1 MALRRR
7 YARRSTPA
15 FAGAFWRRTPR
26 SGPAGNPAP
35 KRAEIEP
42 FTSDELLWLAAELGP
57 WGSVVQF
64 AAATGLRPAEWIA
77 LERRDVRRDERVVIV
92 ERSFSRG
99 VLRPYGK
106 TTRSRRRVP
115 LSRAALD
122 ALALQPLRIDTQ
134 LVFPA
139 REGGH
144 LDLHNWRSREWI
156 PAVDAAG
163 LRRGRRVYDLR
174 HTFATNALAAGISL
188 YELARFM
195 GTSVRM
201 IDQTYGLTLH
211 AWDSPQRPQP
221 HKPHASPRR
230 RQRRPPIR
238 RLRAAVTGAAR
249 HAVHRTRDATRTE
262 LRGVRRSRPP
272 RTTAAIMPGD
282 SHARRLSAAALLRD
296 EPGARAQRTDARRS
310 SGTATSSARAWA
322 S

>member
-1 MALRRR
+1 V
-7 YARRSTPA
+7 
-15 FAGAFWRRTPR
+15 AGAFANRHPLRRHA
-26 SGPAGNPAP
+26 GPAPGARRGVRWGVLATNPAKRAGRNPAP

-42 FTSDELLWLAAELGP
+42 FTSDELEWLAAELGP

-77 LERRDVRRDERVVIV
+77 LERPDVRRDERVVIV

-99 VLRPYGK
+99 VLRPDGK
-106 TTRSRRRVP
+106 TARSRRRVP

-156 PAVDAAG
+156 PAVEAAG

-195 GTSVRM
+195 GTSARM
-201 IDQTYGLTLH
+201 IDQTYGHLAH
-211 AWDSPQRPQP
+211 GAENAAWEKLD
-221 HKPHASPRR
+221 AFAD
-230 RQRRPPIR
+230 
-238 RLRAAVTGAAR
+238 RAR
-249 HAVHRTRDATRTE
+249 
-262 LRGVRRSRPP
+262 
-272 RTTAAIMPGD
+272 
-282 SHARRLSAAALLRD
+282 
-296 EPGARAQRTDARRS
+296 
-310 SGTATSSARAWA
+310 
-322 S
+322 